1 MKYSGKNTGEKSQE
15 ILFHWENIEMILPKN
30 HPLVIKEG
38 IIPWEQL
45 IEVIGKK
52 YSLVGTKGKS
62 IRMMLGLELAKREL
76 GVSDQKIVEM
86 LSTDIALQYFC
97 GMRSFG
103 EEVIPH
109 SSSLTYF
116 RKRLDVQTMQ
126 EIESI
131 VTRALVSFLPRRRM
145 GQVIVDTTCTEANV
159 TFPTDTK
166 LLKKTWQKLVEV
178 AEEIR
183 ETGEEI
189 LIRGK
194 QKLLK
199 EIRGFD
205 LQRKK
210 GKKIIQKMRKKIW
223 RETKKLEKKIMKVI
237 QERAAA
243 AKKTIEEVIKGFGKN
258 AKKIQTTL
266 KTAQTILSQQ
276 GEMIQKK
283 TYSVK
288 NRIVSFHE
296 PTVRPIVRGKEG
308 KNVEFGSKV
317 GISVIGG
324 FLGVSHNVSSD
335 NYSDSVI
342 LEDTLKRYEDIRG
355 KPPTETVG
363 DRGFHSPKNHDTLEE
378 KQIRD
383 GLEYR
388 GKIPKKRQ
396 KYLPDKKTLKRMKNQ
411 RSVVEGRI
419 GNLKRMGQKCKYKT
433 ENMQT
438 WVSTGLIMM
447 NLRWAAQKI

>member
-1 MKYSGKNTGEKSQE
+1 MKYSGKNTGKNAQQ
-15 ILFHWENIEMILPKN
+15 ILFHWEDMEMILPVD
-30 HPLVIKEG
+30 HPLVKKEG
-38 IIPWEQL
+38 MIPWEEL
-45 IEVIGKK
+45 IEVIGRQ
-52 YSLVGTKGKS
+52 YSLRGTKSKS

-76 GVSDQKIVEM
+76 GISDEKVVAM

-103 EEVIPH
+103 EEDIPDP
-109 SSSLTYF
+109 SSMKYF
-116 RKRLDVQTMQ
+116 RKRLDTETMR

-131 VTRALVSFLPRRRM
+131 VTKALVPYLPRRRR
-145 GQVIVDTTCTEANV
+145 GQVIVDTTCMEANV

-166 LLKKTWQKLVEV
+166 LLKKTWLKLVGV

-183 ETGEEI
+183 ENGKDI
-189 LIRGK
+189 VIRGK

-210 GKKIIQKMRKKIW
+210 GKKLIQKMRKKVW
-223 RETKKLEKKIMKVI
+223 REVRKLEKKIMKVI
-237 QERAAA
+237 EKKANTT
-243 AKKTIEEVIKGFGKN
+243 KKTLKETIEGLGKKTK
-258 AKKIQTTL
+258 ATI
-266 KTAQTILSQQ
+266 KTAQKIIAQQ
-276 GEMIQKK
+276 GEMIREK
-283 TYSVK
+283 THSVK
-288 NRIVSFHE
+288 DRIVSFHE

-308 KNVEFGSKV
+308 KNVEFGSKA

-324 FLGVSHNVSSD
+324 FLGVSHNLSSD
-335 NYSDSVI
+335 NYSDTDI
-342 LEDTLKRYEDIRG
+342 IKDTLKRYEEIRG
-355 KPPTETVG
+355 KPPIEMVG
-363 DRGFHSPKNHDTLEE
+363 DRGFHSPGNHDLLQE
-378 KQIRD
+378 KGIRD

-396 KYLPDKKTLKRMKNQ
+396 VALPDKKTRKRMKNQ

-419 GNLKRMGQKCKYKT
+419 GNLKRMGRRCKYRA

-438 WVSTGLIMM
+438 WISTGLIMM

>member
-1 MKYSGKNTGEKSQE
+1 M
-15 ILFHWENIEMILPKN
+15 FHWENMEMILPKD
-30 HPLVIKEG
+30 HPLVIKESL
-38 IIPWEQL
+38 IPWEQL

-52 YSLVGTKGKS
+52 YSLVGTRGKS

-103 EEVIPH
+103 EESVPH
-109 SSSLTYF
+109 SSGLTYF
-116 RKRLDVQTMQ
+116 RKRIDAETML
-126 EIESI
+126 EMESI
-131 VTRALVSFLPRRRM
+131 VTKAIVPLLPRRRM
-145 GQVIVDTTCTEANV
+145 GQVIVDTTCIEANV

-166 LLKKTWQKLVEV
+166 LLKRRWQKLVGV

-183 ETGEEI
+183 ETGKEMV
-189 LIRGK
+189 IRGK

-199 EIRGFD
+199 EIRWFD

-210 GKKIIQKMRKKIW
+210 GKKLIQKMRKKIW
-223 RETKKLEKKIMKVI
+223 REVVKLEKKILKVI
-237 QERAAA
+237 QEKATAT
-243 AKKTIEEVIKGFGKN
+243 KKTLEEVIEGFEKKTEKK
-258 AKKIQTTL
+258 KKIQEIL
-266 KTAQTILSQQ
+266 ETARTIISQQ

-308 KNVEFGSKV
+308 KNVEFGSKA

-324 FLGVSHNVSSD
+324 FLGVSHNISSD
-335 NYSDSVI
+335 NYSDTGI
-342 LEDTLKRYEDIRG
+342 LEDTLKRYEEIRG
-355 KPPTETVG
+355 KPPTEAVG

-378 KQIRD
+378 KGIRD

-388 GKIPKKRQ
+388 GAIPKKRK
-396 KYLPDKKTLKRMKNQ
+396 KYLPDKKTQKRMKNQ

-433 ENMQT
+433 KNMQT